1 LKPPGRSAKFRGP
14 SDRRRDAWK
23 IIREHRWRRAQVHRV
38 SGFSAFGDCRA
49 RVLHLVKSRVTIHRI
64 KSEPSIIGGI
74 RGIRSRISGFDVS
87 GFSSPRNFV
96 SWIRDP
102 RNPEEYV
109 ARWVP
114 KAEWETGGNI
124 PEFEGGR
131 SKSACAIGV
140 RGSGLCGVK
149 GS

>member
-1 LKPPGRSAKFRGP
+1 VSTGGEEPKSIGLRGFR
-14 SDRRRDAWK
+14 
-23 IIREHRWRRAQVHRV
+23 H
-38 SGFSAFGDCRA
+38 SGICRT

-64 KSEPSIIGGI
+64 KSEPSIIRGT

-87 GFSSPRNFV
+87 GFSPQENFV
-96 SWIRDP
+96 SWIRDQ
-102 RNPEEYV
+102 RNPEEDV

-114 KAEWETGGNI
+114 KTEWETGGNI

-131 SKSACAIGV
+131 SKSARAIGV

-149 GS
+149 GSRHRILRFPDGEIPE